1 MERETMRVTGG
12 EAVVRTLER
21 LGVEVVFGIPGVHTL
36 AIYDALYSSPIRH
49 VLARHEQGAGFM
61 ADGYA
66 RVSGKPGVVIVITG
80 PGVTNIATAIG
91 EAYADSSPV
100 VVIASN
106 VEQAWQGQMLGH
118 LHDCKDQLG
127 IMRAVTKWADRARS
141 VEDVP
146 RLLRTAFAEAVS
158 GRRRP
163 THLEVPLDVLH
174 GSGEIELAH
183 LAPLSMERSQP
194 RRSAIELAARMIE
207 EAERV
212 VLYCGGGVV
221 ASGATAELG
230 ALAERLGAAVVT
242 SLQGKGAIPE
252 DHPRCLGNL
261 WEPENAVERVLRE
274 SDLVIVIGSKLGAQD
289 TANGRLPLPDRRIRI
304 DIDAQEI
311 LRNYPPTLPI
321 VADARETVRALLSEL
336 TSRGITKQGWPVDVL
351 QATKREALA
360 TAWGAGQAEWLRAI
374 RAVLPRDGILVSDMT
389 MMAYVGNRHYPV
401 YEPGTYLFPTG
412 YGTLGF
418 ALPAAIGA
426 KIARPE
432 AAVVALVGDGG
443 YQFTMQE
450 LATAVQFR
458 IGIPIILFNDA
469 SYTAV
474 KDEQARSFGGRF
486 IAVDLVNPDFQKLA
500 TAYGIP
506 SEYVT
511 SPQALEGAIAR
522 ALERDLPTLIEV
534 PIDFPLGA

>member
-66 RVSGKPGVVIVITG
+66 RVSGKPGVAIVITG

-146 RLLRTAFAEAVS
+146 RLLRTAFAEAIS

-230 ALAERLGAAVVT
+230 ALAERLGAAVIT

-274 SDLVIVIGSKLGAQD
+274 SDLAIVIGSKLGAQD

-360 TAWGAGQAEWLRAI
+360 TAWGG
-374 RAVLPRDGILVSDMT
+374 
-389 MMAYVGNRHYPV
+389 
-401 YEPGTYLFPTG
+401 
-412 YGTLGF
+412 
-418 ALPAAIGA
+418 
-426 KIARPE
+426 
-432 AAVVALVGDGG
+432 
-443 YQFTMQE
+443 
-450 LATAVQFR
+450 
-458 IGIPIILFNDA
+458 
-469 SYTAV
+469 
-474 KDEQARSFGGRF
+474 RSG
-486 IAVDLVNPDFQKLA
+486 
-500 TAYGIP
+500 
-506 SEYVT
+506 
-511 SPQALEGAIAR
+511 
-522 ALERDLPTLIEV
+522 
-534 PIDFPLGA
+534 

>member
-1 MERETMRVTGG
+1 MRVTGG

-66 RVSGKPGVVIVITG
+66 RVSGKPGVAIVITG

-127 IMRAVTKWADRARS
+127 IMRVVTKWADRARS

-146 RLLRTAFAEAVS
+146 RLLRTAFAEAIS

-174 GSGEIELAH
+174 GSGDIELAH

-212 VLYCGGGVV
+212 VLYCGGGVA

-230 ALAERLGAAVVT
+230 ALAERLGAAVIT

-274 SDLVIVIGSKLGAQD
+274 SDLAIVIGSKLGAQD

-321 VADARETVRALLSEL
+321 VADAGETVRALLSEL

-389 MMAYVGNRHYPV
+389 MMAYVSNRHYPV

-450 LATAVQFR
+450 LATAIQFR

-474 KDEQARSFGGRF
+474 KDEQARSLGGRF

>member
-66 RVSGKPGVVIVITG
+66 RVSGKPGVAIVITG

-146 RLLRTAFAEAVS
+146 RLLRTAFAEAIS

-174 GSGEIELAH
+174 GSGDIELAH
-183 LAPLSMERSQP
+183 LAPLSMERFQP

-230 ALAERLGAAVVT
+230 ALAERLGAAVIT

-289 TANGRLPLPDRRIRI
+289 TANGRLPFPDRRIRI

-389 MMAYVGNRHYPV
+389 MMAYVSNRHYPV

-458 IGIPIILFNDA
+458 IGIPIILFSDA

-534 PIDFPLGA
+534 PIDFPLSA